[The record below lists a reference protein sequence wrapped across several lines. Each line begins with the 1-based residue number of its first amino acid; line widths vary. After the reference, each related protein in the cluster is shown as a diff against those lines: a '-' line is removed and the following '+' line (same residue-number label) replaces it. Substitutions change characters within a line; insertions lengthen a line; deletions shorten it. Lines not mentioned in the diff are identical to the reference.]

1 MVASI
6 RTFGFVKVLDA
17 IRSIGQAG
25 RDVQGS
31 LAAFGSPLPY
41 ARPIEKNEFLSGP
54 RKGQIARRAGPARMF
69 ERGAAD
75 AQAYARRI
83 LPAAIVKGPR
93 SVGQAKRR
101 IRDFGIDRVRK
112 YTPVRSGD
120 LRDSVRELSRPR

>member
-6 RTFGFVKVLDA
+6 RTFGFVKVLNAVRA
-17 IRSIGQAG
+17 IGAAG
-25 RDVQGS
+25 REVQGS

-41 ARPIEKNEFLSGP
+41 TYGIEKGKTRSG
-54 RKGQIARRAGPARMF
+54 RLARRAGPARMF
-69 ERGAAD
+69 GRVAAD
-75 AQAYARRI
+75 VQAEARRI
-83 LPAAIVKGPR
+83 LPAAVVRGPR

-101 IRDFGIDRVRK
+101 LRDYGVERVRK